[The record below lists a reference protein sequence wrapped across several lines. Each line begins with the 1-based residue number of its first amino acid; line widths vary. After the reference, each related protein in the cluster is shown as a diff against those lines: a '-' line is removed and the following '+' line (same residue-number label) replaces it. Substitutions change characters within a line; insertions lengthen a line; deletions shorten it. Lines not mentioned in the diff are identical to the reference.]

1 MRAFFTTIG
10 IFILLATTA
19 VAQSQSQSSGFDPS
33 KLVYSGTFNFAFTN
47 NFSSVTISP
56 QVGYAFNKFFTAG
69 AGINYNYRGNANTSL
84 NFLGL
89 NVYGRAMPIQYVALQ
104 VQPEGHYMWGKNL
117 GAAKSKLIPCMLV
130 GAGVVIPSGNV
141 GAINAMIY
149 YDVIQYKYNG
159 INYSPYGDK
168 VIYSVGFIF
177 SF

>member
-10 IFILLATTA
+10 MLAILVTTT
-19 VAQSQSQSSGFDPS
+19 VAQSSGFDKS

-47 NFSSVTISP
+47 NFSAVTISP

-69 AGINYNYRGNANTSL
+69 AGINYNYRSQANINTSL

-89 NVYGRAMPIQYVALQ
+89 NVYGRATPIQYVALQ
-104 VQPEGHYMWGKNL
+104 VQPEGHYMWGKGMGNV
-117 GAAKSKLIPCMLV
+117 KSKLIPCMLV
-130 GAGVVIPSGNV
+130 GAGVVIPSGKV

-149 YDVIQYKYNG
+149 YDVIQYTYNG
-159 INYSPYGDK
+159 VNYSPYGNK

>member
-10 IFILLATTA
+10 MLAILVTTV
-19 VAQSQSQSSGFDPS
+19 VAQSSSGFDKS
-33 KLVYSGTFNFAFTN
+33 KLVYSGTVNFAFTN

-69 AGINYNYRGNANTSL
+69 TGINYNYRGNPNTSL

-89 NVYGRAMPIQYVALQ
+89 NVYGRVKPIQYVAFQ

-117 GAAKSKLIPCMLV
+117 ESRIIPCVLV
-130 GAGVVIPSGNV
+130 GAGVVIPSGKV
-141 GAINAMIY
+141 GFINAMIY
-149 YDVIQYKYNG
+149 YDVIQYTYNG
-159 INYSPYGDK
+159 INYSPYGNQ
-168 VIYSVGFIF
+168 VIYSVGYIF